1 MIAGGADV
9 SAIAAATSR
18 AAESSL
24 AAYADDPVVRRAF
37 YLLSKIPVAAR
48 QPDFKAALDRLGI
61 HVERTDLTHVAAA
74 LMDDLDNR
82 SLARRSDLG
91 EMVASCAVESLQAV
105 ARRELDDLFGSDVGS
120 VERSQEVLAGLAT
133 VKQFGVLAQDFFGR
147 LLHRHLSYYLSRE
160 LPRHVG
166 IGNRFTSMR
175 EHDDFDRALELH
187 CREVARSVY
196 RFAGEWHS
204 KNDFVGGITEKK
216 AGGFVF
222 EALTNKLRS
231 ELEARRESAYA

>member
-9 SAIAAATSR
+9 SAVAAATSR

-37 YLLSKIPVAAR
+37 YLLSKIPLAAR
-48 QPDFKAALDRLGI
+48 QPDFQAALGRLGLQ
-61 HVERTDLTHVAAA
+61 VERADLTHVAAA
-74 LMDDLDNR
+74 LMEDLDNR
-82 SLARRSDLG
+82 SFAKRSDLG
-91 EMVASCAVESLQAV
+91 EMAASCAVESLQAV

-120 VERSQEVLAGLAT
+120 VQRSQEVLAGLAT
-133 VKQFGVLAQDFFGR
+133 VKEFGVLAQDFFAR

-166 IGNRFTSMR
+166 IGSRFPSMR
-175 EHDDFDRALELH
+175 EHDDFDRALEVH

-222 EALTNKLRS
+222 EALTHKLKS
-231 ELEARRESAYA
+231 ELEARREANHA